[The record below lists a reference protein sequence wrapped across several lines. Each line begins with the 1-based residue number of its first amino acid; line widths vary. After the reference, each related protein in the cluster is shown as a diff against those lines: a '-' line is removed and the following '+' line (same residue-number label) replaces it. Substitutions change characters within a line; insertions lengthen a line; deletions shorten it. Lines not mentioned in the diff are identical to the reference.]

1 MTEKEIKNRL
11 MDYLYGEMSAAE
23 KNQFERD
30 LKDHPEMQAELRELQ
45 DTRKL
50 LGSKPIDVPPKKLL
64 MLNLPDHTKTSYPR
78 ITKSVLAVAAT
89 LLITVFA
96 LSFVN
101 MQVDQTEAGFHVSF
115 GEPPAS
121 QPDQPEQ
128 QITEE
133 EIYELISDMQQ
144 ENARVFSD
152 ILDQTRQEHQQQ
164 MEEVIRTLTEYYDQ
178 RRRQDL
184 LLISEGL
191 AHLEEET
198 YYRFL
203 QTEETLEDLIFALS
217 YQQNEDTSNE

>member
-1 MTEKEIKNRL
+1 M
-11 MDYLYGEMSAAE
+11 MDYLYGEMDSTE
-23 KNQFERD
+23 KNQFEQD
-30 LKDHPEMQAELRELQ
+30 LKDHPEMQAELQELQ
-45 DTRKL
+45 NTRNL
-50 LGSKPIDVPPKKLL
+50 LGSEPIDIPPKKLL
-64 MLNLPDHTKTSYPR
+64 MLNLPDHSQ
-78 ITKSVLAVAAT
+78 KSRRRVINTVLAIAAA

-96 LSFVN
+96 FSFVN

-115 GEPPAS
+115 GEPPPNETVQS
-121 QPDQPEQ
+121 EQ

-144 ENARVFSD
+144 ENAQVYSE
-152 ILDQTRQEHQQQ
+152 ILEQTRQEHQQQ